1 MNVYKYVKIL
11 EPDSYYGGPDE
22 EILFYC
28 TDENKDKKINE
39 TLKRC
44 LKKINQHYK
53 LEFEKNK
60 SYQHCEIFTNET
72 LDVIVYLYKNKYTLF
87 DKNKYSLSNFYY
99 INNCHGYIKELCIAD
114 RNEKTGYRNEELQTI
129 TEFEFKSLKLK
140 EIEYV
145 FNERCQRVEPAV
157 YVHLTNGNYFKFK
170 PTELKI
176 KDIEN
181 NYKLIKIQIN

>member
-11 EPDSYYGGPDE
+11 EPDCYYGGPDE

-28 TDENKDKKINE
+28 TDENKDNKINE

-72 LDVIVYLYKNKYTLF
+72 IDIIVYFYKNEYTLF
-87 DKNKYSLSNFYY
+87 DKSKYSLSNFYY
-99 INNCHGYIKELCIAD
+99 INNCHGYIEELCITD
-114 RNEKTGYRNEELQTI
+114 RNEKTGYRNEKLETI
-129 TEFEFKSLKLK
+129 TELHAS
-140 EIEYV
+140 
-145 FNERCQRVEPAV
+145 RCYPDCKREGHRSCRGQWFADADDRTFDFEPA
-157 YVHLTNGNYFKFK
+157 TDQRDGGQF
-170 PTELKI
+170 
-176 KDIEN
+176 
-181 NYKLIKIQIN
+181 

>member
-11 EPDSYYGGPDE
+11 EPDCYYGGPDE

-72 LDVIVYLYKNKYTLF
+72 LDVIVYFYKNEYTLF
-87 DKNKYSLSNFYY
+87 DKSKYSLSNFYY
-99 INNCHGYIKELCIAD
+99 INNCHGYIKELCVTD
-114 RNEKTGYRNEELQTI
+114 RNEKLQII
-129 TEFEFKSLKLK
+129 TESEFKFLKLK
-140 EIEYV
+140 EIDYV
-145 FNERCQRVEPAV
+145 FNEKYQRVEPAV
-157 YVHLTNGNYFKFK
+157 HVHLTTGNYSKFK
-170 PTELKI
+170 PTKLKM
-176 KDIEN
+176 KDIEK
-181 NYKLIKIQIN
+181 NYKLIKIQVN